1 MKILKIVF
9 LLFNLIYFSMINF
22 SQSSEITIVYKVEN
36 IPITNTDIVKEI
48 NYLILLNEELK
59 NIDKEELLKY
69 ATKSIIREKVKKN
82 NLIKKFQFGENN
94 QIIEQQLSN
103 LITEL
108 DSNDSQFEEILKQ
121 IGISKNYIKEK
132 IEIEYLW
139 NKLIY
144 TTYKDKV
151 KINLKEIEEKLQI
164 ELNNPSNLINEFLL
178 YEILFTVPDKTNVEN
193 EILKIKNSITKIGF
207 ENTANILSES
217 SSSKNGG
224 RIGWVKENQLSKQI
238 SSEVKNLKAE
248 EYTNPINVP
257 GGLLILYLKEK
268 RETVPNFSFEEE
280 LQKTI
285 QMERDKQLNQ
295 FSSIYYKKIELNTK
309 IYDL

>member
-59 NIDKEELLKY
+59 NIDKEELVKY

-94 QIIEQQLSN
+94 LIIEQQLSN

-108 DSNDSQFEEILKQ
+108 DSNESQFEEILKQ

-207 ENTANILSES
+207 ENTANIVSES

-238 SSEVKNLKAE
+238 SSEVKSLKAE

>member
-59 NIDKEELLKY
+59 NIDKEELVKY

-94 QIIEQQLSN
+94 LIIEQQLSN

-207 ENTANILSES
+207 ENTANIVSES

-238 SSEVKNLKAE
+238 SSEVKSLKAE

>member
-59 NIDKEELLKY
+59 NIDKEELVKY

>member
-59 NIDKEELLKY
+59 NIDKEELVKY

-268 RETVPNFSFEEE
+268 RQTVPNFSFEEE

>member
-1 MKILKIVF
+1 
-9 LLFNLIYFSMINF
+9 MINF

-59 NIDKEELLKY
+59 NIDKEELVKY

>member
-59 NIDKEELLKY
+59 NIDKEELVKY

-224 RIGWVKENQLSKQI
+224 MIGWVKENQLSKQI

>member
-1 MKILKIVF
+1 
-9 LLFNLIYFSMINF
+9 MINF

-59 NIDKEELLKY
+59 NIDKEELVKY

-268 RETVPNFSFEEE
+268 RQTVPNFSFEEE